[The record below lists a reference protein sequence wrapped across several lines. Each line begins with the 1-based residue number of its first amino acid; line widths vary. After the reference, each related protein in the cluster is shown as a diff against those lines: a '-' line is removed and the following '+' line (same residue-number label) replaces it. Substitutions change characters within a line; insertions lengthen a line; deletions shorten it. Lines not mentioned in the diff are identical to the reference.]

1 MRCKRFAVP
10 FSCPKTSLE
19 AGGIVMNFGNVA
31 IIGLGLLGGS
41 IGLAVQ
47 QYLPDIRTTGY
58 DGDPEVRRRAA
69 ERALTHRVCET
80 AAEAVGEADLVIFC
94 VPPGAMGEAATEI
107 AGALPPGAVVSDVG
121 SCKQSIAKALGEA
134 LPNHIVIPA
143 HPVAGTENSGPDAG
157 FASLFQNRWCIVT
170 PPEPID
176 LLKLTALVEFW
187 EALGANVEI
196 MDAEHHDLVLAVTS
210 HLPHLIAYTIVGTAS
225 DLEDV
230 TQGEVIKYSA
240 GGFRDFTRIAA
251 SDPTMWRDVFLSN
264 KEAVLTMLQRFSEDI
279 SALQRAIR
287 TDDGDVLF
295 DHFERTRAIRRS
307 IIEEGQDD
315 ARPDFG
321 RSDHGEE

>member
-1 MRCKRFAVP
+1 M
-10 FSCPKTSLE
+10 S
-19 AGGIVMNFGNVA
+19 FGNIA

-41 IGLAVQ
+41 IGLAVREH
-47 QYLPDIRTTGY
+47 LPDVKTTGF
-58 DGDPEVRRRAA
+58 DSDPSTRKRAS
-69 ERALTHRVCET
+69 ERGLADTICES
-80 AAEAVGEADLVIFC
+80 ASEAVAKADLVIFC
-94 VPPGAMGEAATEI
+94 VPPGAMADAAAEI
-107 AGALPPGAVVSDVG
+107 ADALPSDALVSDVG
-121 SCKQSIAKALGEA
+121 SSKVAVASALRKAL
-134 LPNHIVIPA
+134 PDHTVIPA

-170 PPEPID
+170 PPEPTD
-176 LLKLTALVEFW
+176 LLKLTSLVEFW

-230 TQGEVIKYSA
+230 TQSEVIKYSA

-264 KEAVLTMLQRFSEDI
+264 KDAVLTMLQRFSEDL

-287 TDDGDVLF
+287 VSDGDALF
-295 DHFERTRAIRRS
+295 DQFARTREIRRS

-321 RSDHGEE
+321 RGDHDEA